1 MCALAHGLQQ
11 ENRLNGWVASLQLCF
26 TKDKLNFMP
35 LAKEEVKFWQR
46 QIVQKSTL
54 NWVENRSF
62 IQTNW
67 KLYSIQLSKM
77 TNSKD
82 LSGQKIINM
91 KNFNVGRKRCLMS
104 HYFWYLLHDKSLGFF
119 WGLWTLNFHVNYL
132 LTA

>member
-1 MCALAHGLQQ
+1 
-11 ENRLNGWVASLQLCF
+11 
-26 TKDKLNFMP
+26 MP

-91 KNFNVGRKRCLMS
+91 KIQS
-104 HYFWYLLHDKSLGFF
+104 P
-119 WGLWTLNFHVNYL
+119 
-132 LTA
+132 